1 MLGPLWPRFMDKNP
15 GSTSGRVVD
24 LKHTRLLIYVIVS
37 GLIKKG
43 GDVLSEEKNLN
54 IQLLF

>member
-1 MLGPLWPRFMDKNP
+1 MLGPFWLRFMDKNP
-15 GSTSGRVVD
+15 GASSGRVVD
-24 LKHTRLLIYVIVS
+24 LNHTRLLIYVIVS

-43 GDVLSEEKNLN
+43 GDVLSEEKDLN